1 MRNVLNK
8 IPTEPGVQFHC
19 KGDRSLVF
27 RVCPFES
34 ANDDFSNTDTIRMG
48 VSIICFKGSQIDF
61 PNRYVL
67 QSLKIA
73 YIIANSAD
81 PDGMH
86 ITKLP
91 F

>member
-1 MRNVLNK
+1 MDLLCIEFVPLNLRMMNFPIQ
-8 IPTEPGVQFHC
+8 IPT
-19 KGDRSLVF
+19 K
-27 RVCPFES
+27 
-34 ANDDFSNTDTIRMG
+34 RMG
-48 VSIICFKGSQIDF
+48 VSIICFKGSQEDF

-81 PDGMH
+81 PDGMQ